1 MVAPS
6 SHCKHSEC
14 ISVKHIVLLKCYA
27 SPAACM
33 MEEGQELVASVPS
46 SRSRPGPE
54 PPRPGSAM
62 PGSVEGLRQRTKS
75 QLSRIL
81 ARANSYTWPRNHH
94 ITCAHTLWMR
104 GRVIPDTHTHWP
116 PEQPG
121 PQCHF
126 ERTACSQH
134 LLLTKPSYP
143 PTPLPGSTSEL
154 CPPPRPQLS

>member
-1 MVAPS
+1 MRFACCPGRAKAWGAPTS
-6 SHCKHSEC
+6 SLHDGGGTGTSGQRP
-14 ISVKHIVLLKCYA
+14 LL
-27 SPAACM
+27 
-33 MEEGQELVASVPS
+33 
-46 SRSRPGPE
+46 PE
-54 PPRPGSAM
+54 PPRPSSAV

-75 QLSRIL
+75 QLSCIL

-94 ITCAHTLWMR
+94 ITYAHTLWVR

-121 PQCHF
+121 PQCRF

-154 CPPPRPQLS
+154 CPPPQPQLS